1 MNSGPTINLLRTLFI
16 AFAAY
21 LGNEV
26 GAALSSNNWARFY
39 GICGGIAFGLAVV
52 LADRLLKGFSLRL
65 FSSATFGLL
74 LGFLASRLLMA
85 SGLFDRTPPDALW
98 LVRVSVYATL
108 SYIGMMLAMRSSRD
122 EFALVIPYIRFREE
136 SESSQEAPVLV
147 DSNIIIDGRLPEVVA
162 TGFLSG
168 SFVVPRFIL
177 EELQIL
183 ADSNDPLKRDKG
195 RSALARL
202 AEMQKSPG
210 ITITITESTLDSFA
224 AVDSKLV
231 QLAKMTNARLL
242 TNDSNLCSIAR
253 MQGVVALNLNDLARA
268 MRPALTA
275 GDDVDVPLS
284 KEGRD
289 AHQAVGY
296 LSDGT
301 MIVVNHAKMHIGKTV
316 RVSISSVLQTSAGRL
331 FFAELKGPPL
341 VSL

>member
-1 MNSGPTINLLRTLFI
+1 MNPGPTINLLRALFVV
-16 AFAAY
+16 FAAY

-26 GAALSSNNWARFY
+26 GVAIWQSPWARAY
-39 GICGGIAFGLAVV
+39 GICGGLAFGLTVI

-85 SGLFDRTPPDALW
+85 SGLFERTPPDVLW
-98 LVRVSVYATL
+98 LIRVAVYATL
-108 SYIGMMLAMRSSRD
+108 SYMGMMLAMRSSRD

-136 SESSQEAPVLV
+136 SQSAQASPVLV

-162 TGFLSG
+162 TGFLNG
-168 SFVVPRFIL
+168 SFVIPRFIL
-177 EELQIL
+177 EELQVL

-202 AEMQKSPG
+202 SEMQKNP
-210 ITITITESTLDSFA
+210 TLTLTVTESALDPFA

-231 QLAKMTNARLL
+231 QLAKMMSARLL
-242 TNDSNLCSIAR
+242 TNDGNLCSIAR
-253 MQGVVALNLNDLARA
+253 MQGVTALNLNDLARA
-268 MRPALTA
+268 MRPSLTA

-296 LSDGT
+296 LNDGT
-301 MIVVNHAKMHIGKTV
+301 MIVVNHARAHIGKTV
-316 RVSISSVLQTSAGRL
+316 RVSVSSVLQTSAGRL
-331 FFAELKGPPL
+331 FFAEIK
-341 VSL
+341 SA

>member
-1 MNSGPTINLLRTLFI
+1 MNSGPTINLLRVLFI
-16 AFAAY
+16 TFAAY

-26 GAALSSNNWARFY
+26 GAAFSDSNWARFY
-39 GICGGIAFGLAVV
+39 GVCGGGAFGLAVV

-74 LGFLASRLLMA
+74 LGFSASWLLME
-85 SGLFDRTPPDALW
+85 SGLFSRTQPDTLW
-98 LVRVSVYATL
+98 LIRVGVYTTL
-108 SYIGMMLAMRSSRD
+108 SYIGMMLAIRSNRD
-122 EFALVIPYIRFREE
+122 EFAMVIPYIRFREE
-136 SESSQEAPVLV
+136 SVQDAPVLV

-177 EELQIL
+177 EELQLL
-183 ADSNDPLKRDKG
+183 ADSNDPIKRDKG
-195 RSALARL
+195 RTALARL
-202 AEMQKSPG
+202 SEMQKSPG
-210 ITITITESTLDSFA
+210 LTLTVTESVLDAFA

-231 QLAKMTNARLL
+231 QLAKLMKARLL

-253 MQGVVALNLNDLARA
+253 MQGVAALNLNDLARA
-268 MRPALTA
+268 MRPSLTA

-301 MIVVNHAKMHIGKTV
+301 MIVVNHARAHIGKTV
-316 RVSISSVLQTSAGRL
+316 RVCISSVLQTSAGRL
-331 FFAELKGPPL
+331 FFAELK
-341 VSL
+341 VAA

>member
-1 MNSGPTINLLRTLFI
+1 MLRALFV

-21 LGNEV
+21 LGSEV
-26 GAALSSNNWARFY
+26 SAAISVSSWARYY
-39 GICGGIAFGLAVV
+39 GVCGGVAFGLMVV
-52 LADRLLKGFSLRL
+52 LADRLMKGFSLRL

-74 LGFLASRLLMA
+74 LGFLASRLLLA
-85 SGLFDRTPPDALW
+85 SGLFEKTPPDVLW
-98 LVRVSVYATL
+98 LIRVAMYATL
-108 SYIGMMLAMRSSRD
+108 SYIGMMLAIRSNRD

-136 SESSQEAPVLV
+136 IESSQAAPVLV

-177 EELQIL
+177 EELQLL
-183 ADSNDPLKRDKG
+183 ADSNDVIKRDKG

-202 AEMQKSPG
+202 SEMQKDP
-210 ITITITESTLDSFA
+210 TLTLTVTESALDPFA

-231 QLAKMTNARLL
+231 QLAKMMNARLL
-242 TNDSNLCSIAR
+242 TNDANLCSIAR
-253 MQGVVALNLNDLARA
+253 MQGVIALNLNDLARA
-268 MRPALTA
+268 MRPSLTA
-275 GDDVDVPLS
+275 GDDVEVPLS

-301 MIVVNHAKMHIGKTV
+301 MIVVNHARAQIGKTV
-316 RVSISSVLQTSAGRL
+316 RVNISSVLQTSAGRL
-331 FFAELKGPPL
+331 FFAELKAGTGA
-341 VSL
+341 

>member
-1 MNSGPTINLLRTLFI
+1 MNSGPTINLLRVLFV

-26 GAALSSNNWARFY
+26 GAAFAETHWARFT
-39 GICGGIAFGLAVV
+39 GVLGGMAFGLFVV

-74 LGFLASRLLMA
+74 LGFLASRLLMS
-85 SGLFDRTPPDALW
+85 SGLFERTPPDALW
-98 LVRVSVYATL
+98 LIRVSVYATL
-108 SYIGMMLAMRSSRD
+108 SYIGMMLAMRSHRD

-136 SESSQEAPVLV
+136 RQSSQEAPVLV
-147 DSNIIIDGRLPEVVA
+147 DSNIIIDGRLREVVA

-177 EELQIL
+177 EELQTL
-183 ADSNDPLKRDKG
+183 ADSNDPIKRDKG
-195 RSALARL
+195 RSALLRL
-202 AEMQKSPG
+202 GEMQKSTDL
-210 ITITITESTLDSFA
+210 TITVTESALDPFA

-231 QLAKMTNARLL
+231 QLAKMMNARLL
-242 TNDSNLCSIAR
+242 TNDGNLCSIAR
-253 MQGVVALNLNDLARA
+253 MQGVIALNLNDLARA

-275 GDDVDVPLS
+275 GDDVEVPLS

-289 AHQAVGY
+289 IHQAVGY

-301 MIVVNHAKMHIGKTV
+301 MIVVNHARAHIGKTV

-331 FFAELKGPPL
+331 FFAELKAAA
-341 VSL
+341 